1 MGDLK
6 TRDLSSEE
14 KNLLKS
20 KLGQLLW
27 VSNHSRPD
35 VSYHVCRTST
45 GVKEATVK
53 DFYDVNQVIE
63 MLKKKDVSIKHHSL
77 GDLKNLKFFL
87 YSDASHKNL
96 FNGSSQGGYIVF
108 IKSYDSEFANQ
119 TVYYRSFLYIWYLLN
134 Y

>member
-119 TVYYRSFLYIWYLLN
+119 TVYL
-134 Y
+134 